1 MSKSNKS
8 KSRKKKSNA
17 KKSKSTKTP
26 PISKIQESLNEETQK
41 TQIINIKH
49 KNRQRKIKNV
59 SETIEQLIFTFMRLS
74 CFFAFA
80 VALIAIF
87 IAIIVSIVLYI
98 KQNEVAVIALTVLQ
112 VLTGIVSL
120 VVGIWALV
128 LTIQAN
134 HKNLT
139 TQNNLNMVVSSANT
153 IVTQVEEENDVNMDS
168 L

>member
-41 TQIINIKH
+41 TQIIKIKH
-49 KNRQRKIKNV
+49 ENRQRKIKNV

-98 KQNEVAVIALTVLQ
+98 KQNEVAVIAFIPLQ
-112 VLTGIVSL
+112 LAPMIAPADA
-120 VVGIWALV
+120 I
-128 LTIQAN
+128 
-134 HKNLT
+134 
-139 TQNNLNMVVSSANT
+139 SSS
-153 IVTQVEEENDVNMDS
+153 I
-168 L
+168 